1 METDPLPA
9 PPPNGFSMSGKRLVP
24 IMVVLILVITVA
36 SIITFQNQK
45 HAFDYPTLCEENL
58 RSLGIALLAYQEKFG
73 TLPPAWLEGPSH
85 QPAHSWRVLLL
96 PFLKEKGAE
105 DLAAVYRWAEP
116 WDSPH
121 NKRLLDDFMPAAYHC
136 PSQQRAKWVFK
147 HTHFVAPV
155 GPATAWPGS
164 KPARI
169 NQSTKQILLIE
180 YKGDDIPWTAPRDL
194 DLSQWKSGTIGDS
207 NLGIGSPHGLEPLVL
222 YADGT
227 VERLSASTSL
237 ADLKNRCQSAP
248 AQP

>member
-1 METDPLPA
+1 
-9 PPPNGFSMSGKRLVP
+9 MSGKRLVP

-58 RSLGIALLAYQEKFG
+58 RSLGIALFAYQEKFG
-73 TLPPAWLEGPSH
+73 TLPPAWIDGPSN

-147 HTHFVAPV
+147 HAHFVAPL
-155 GPATAWPGS
+155 GPSTAWPGPMPG
-164 KPARI
+164 KIDR
-169 NQSTKQILLIE
+169 STKQILLIE
-180 YKGDDIPWTAPRDL
+180 YKADDIPWTSPRDL
-194 DLSQWKSGTIGDS
+194 PVDQWPDSTIGES
-207 NLGIGSPHGLEPLVL
+207 NLGIGSPHGPQPLVL

-227 VERLSASTSL
+227 VERLSPSTSL
-237 ADLKNRCQSAP
+237 TELRDRCQATSAPPSAKP